1 MVVLPHM
8 VDIATDIEAEGLAG
22 LFEADATKERGPS
35 VYEVGYHLLPQLSDE
50 DVQTAVKNLT
60 AFLKE
65 NGAVFIGEKAPEK
78 VDLAYAIERRVEGRY
93 QSVRSAF
100 FGWVAFELEPRLIA
114 EVKKFMDM
122 NQNVLRYLIVT
133 TSKDEVQ
140 AVMEGKVLVP
150 KAASSTEAIS
160 APKRAVEEG
169 GEVSEEALAQ
179 AIDSMTEEK
188 EA

>member
-1 MVVLPHM
+1 MPHM

-22 LFEADATKERGPS
+22 LFEADVVREKGST

-50 DVQTAVKNLT
+50 DVQTTVKNLA

-65 NGAVFIGEKAPEK
+65 NDATFVGEKAPEK
-78 VDLAYAIERRVEGRY
+78 IDLAYAIERRVEGKY

-100 FGWVAFELEPRLIA
+100 FGWVAFELDPARIA
-114 EVKKFMDM
+114 DVKKFMDM

-133 TSKDEVQ
+133 TSVDEVK
-140 AVMEGKVLVP
+140 AVMEGKVIVP
-150 KAASSTEAIS
+150 KAASSTEVIA

-169 GEVSEEALAQ
+169 GAVSEEALTQ
-179 AIDSMTEEK
+179 AIDSMTTEEK